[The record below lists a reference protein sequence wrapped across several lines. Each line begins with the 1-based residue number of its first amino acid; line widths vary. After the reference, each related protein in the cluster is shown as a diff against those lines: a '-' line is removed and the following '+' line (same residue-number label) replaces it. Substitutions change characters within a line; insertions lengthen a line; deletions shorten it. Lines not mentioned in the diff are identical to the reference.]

1 MGLFKAAFD
10 KRLAALGWDQ
20 IVRIDAKGRPVELG
34 WTIHDLRRTARSL
47 MSRAGINR
55 DHAERVLGHVIG
67 STVERTYDRDPYIEA
82 KAEALAALAGLIE
95 RILNPPD
102 DGKVVELAQRRG

>member
-1 MGLFKAAFD
+1 MRRVGVLMAFD
-10 KRLAALGWDQ
+10 ETDPEGKARLSAFTQGLT
-20 IVRIDAKGRPVELG
+20 ELG
-34 WTIHDLRRTARSL
+34 WTDGRNLRMDVRWV
-47 MSRAGINR
+47 AG
-55 DHAERVLGHVIG
+55 
-67 STVERTYDRDPYIEA
+67 TVDRMAVMTGPSEPYDRDPYIEA